1 MTSFSQNNNT
11 NLVNSQ
17 RLWTDAISIFPSKGL
32 SDEELDYFS
41 LARREDVLED
51 ITKFEAQH
59 ASSSIMRGVSKQIS
73 PFLDCIWSYATAI
86 DVITN
91 IQPMPLSPVWAIVR
105 MVIQA
110 ARAFEEYF
118 TKLVAMLERIGDVL
132 PRFDLYIQM
141 FPMHQNLVIGVSRI
155 YANII
160 QFCVKAK
167 RVFSAEAQTEK
178 KKFRLGSSSKAAF
191 KVTWA
196 NFEAQF
202 GKTLDAFRERKAYI
216 EDEAKA
222 AAMNDIQTRLQT
234 LQVHAEGQY
243 SAHSMSQPKH
253 G

>member
-1 MTSFSQNNNT
+1 M
-11 NLVNSQ
+11 
-17 RLWTDAISIFPSKGL
+17 DAISILPSKGL
-32 SDEELDYFS
+32 SDEELDYYS

-51 ITKFEAQH
+51 IKKFEAQH

-91 IQPMPLSPVWAIVR
+91 CQPMPLSPVWAIVR

-118 TKLVAMLERIGDVL
+118 TKIVAMLERIGDVL
-132 PRFDLYIQM
+132 PRFDIYIQM
-141 FPMHQNLVIGVSRI
+141 FPTHQNLVIGVSMI
-155 YANII
+155 YADII

-167 RVFSAEAQTEK
+167 RVFSAEAQKEK
-178 KKFRLGSSSKAAF
+178 KKFRLGSSSSKAAF

-202 GKTLDAFRERKAYI
+202 GKILDAFREHKAYI
-216 EDEAKA
+216 EDEAKV
-222 AAMNDIQTRLQT
+222 AAMNDIQTRLQK

-243 SAHSMSQPKH
+243 SAHSMSQPER

>member
-1 MTSFSQNNNT
+1 MASFSQNNT
-11 NLVNSQ
+11 KMVDSKK
-17 RLWTDAISIFPSKGL
+17 LWTDAISMIPSKDL
-32 SDEELDYFS
+32 SAEEVAYLS
-41 LARREDVLED
+41 RARREDVLED
-51 ITKFEAQH
+51 IKKFETQH

-73 PFLDCIWSYATAI
+73 PFLDCIWSYAAAI
-86 DVITN
+86 DVIANT
-91 IQPMPLSPVWAIVR
+91 QPMPLSPVWAIVR
-105 MVIQA
+105 MVLQA

-141 FPMHQNLVIGVSRI
+141 FPTHQNLVVGVSRI
-155 YANII
+155 YADII

-167 RVFSAEAQTEK
+167 RVFSVEAQTEK
-178 KKFRLGSSSKAAF
+178 KKFKLGSSSKVAL

-196 NFEAQF
+196 DFEAQF
-202 GKTLDAFRERKAYI
+202 GKVLDAFREHKAYI

-222 AAMNDIQTRLQT
+222 AAMNDILTRLQT

-243 SAHSMSQPKH
+243 SVHIMSRPKH